1 MADFPDEEDKNQK
14 HGPQLPPT
22 MAPRRKRIQRRA
34 IPDSRNSE
42 EHENDE
48 DGQNLDIDKDRDK
61 NGDASEQTD

>member
-1 MADFPDEEDKNQK
+1 
-14 HGPQLPPT
+14 
-22 MAPRRKRIQRRA
+22 MAPRRKRVQRRA

-48 DGQNLDIDKDRDK
+48 DGQNLDIDKDKDK